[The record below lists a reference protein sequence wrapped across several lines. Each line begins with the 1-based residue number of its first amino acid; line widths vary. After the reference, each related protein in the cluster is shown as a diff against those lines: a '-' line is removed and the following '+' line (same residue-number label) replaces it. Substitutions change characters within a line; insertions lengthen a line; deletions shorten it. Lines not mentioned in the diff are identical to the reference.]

1 MGVTILDDRRTD
13 AGSFSG
19 DLLER
24 ARPANNRLDWADVAK
39 GACIVLVV
47 LWHVIMKDYLQID
60 WRVGTPFPGAWGTVG
75 EQLLPLRMPL
85 FFAISGFFAANAVG
99 RPWRVLGRSKV
110 AKFLYLYGLW
120 LCIHTALLSLAP
132 DFNTEK
138 AHGVLHFL
146 EQLTITP
153 SNLWYLQ
160 ALAIY
165 FVIAKLSRPVPPLV
179 VLAAAFLLSAT
190 AAAELVATPGD
201 RGGLYQNLVFFLAG
215 LYGKQ
220 LIQRVAEAASWLRFA
235 AVAVPY
241 MGLLAV
247 IHRFDAKTWFGLWP
261 AVSFVA
267 IFLGV
272 TLASLAAR
280 WAPLTRAVTNIGR
293 QTLPIYVIHMP
304 VLALLHLLF
313 VDVFSSPGG
322 SVQLALSA
330 IEPAVMT
337 AAVVAICL
345 LLYRFLPKPWLFDL
359 PAKRTP
365 KPDPVSVQ
373 PTQPMRTPSP

>member
-1 MGVTILDDRRTD
+1 MDDRRD

-19 DLLER
+19 DLLEQV
-24 ARPANNRLDWADVAK
+24 RPVQANRLDWADVAK

-60 WRVGTPFPGAWGTVG
+60 WKVGTPFPGAWGTVG

-120 LCIHTALLSLAP
+120 LCIHTALLSLTP

-165 FVIAKLSRPVPPLV
+165 FVIAKLSRPVPALV
-179 VLAAAFLLSAT
+179 VLAAAFALSAV

-215 LYGKQ
+215 LYGRT
-220 LIQRVAEAASWLRFA
+220 LIQKVAEAASWLRFA

-241 MGLLAV
+241 LGLLAV
-247 IHRFDAKTWFGLWP
+247 VNRFDAKTWFGLWP

-280 WAPLTRAVTNIGR
+280 WAALTRAVTGIGR

-304 VLALLHLLF
+304 VLALLHVAL
-313 VDVFSSPGG
+313 VGMFSNVSG
-322 SVQLALSA
+322 SVQLVVSVV
-330 IEPAVMT
+330 EPVVMT
-337 AAVVAICL
+337 TAVVAICL
-345 LLYRFLPKPWLFDL
+345 VLYRFLPKPWLFDL
-359 PAKRTP
+359 PARRAP
-365 KPDPVSVQ
+365 GPAPESQQ
-373 PTQPMRTPSP
+373 PTQPLRTGPTP